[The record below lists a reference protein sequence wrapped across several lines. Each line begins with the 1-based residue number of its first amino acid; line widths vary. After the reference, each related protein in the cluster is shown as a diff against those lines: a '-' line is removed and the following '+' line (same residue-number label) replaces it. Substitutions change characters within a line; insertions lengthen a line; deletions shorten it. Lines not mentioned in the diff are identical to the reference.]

1 MEKIIKI
8 ALFAGLLIIGR
19 RVFHEAKRLMKNSG
33 QNPLDFDKKKIEAIK
48 P

>member
-19 RVFHEAKRLMKNSG
+19 RFVQEVKRLMKGSG